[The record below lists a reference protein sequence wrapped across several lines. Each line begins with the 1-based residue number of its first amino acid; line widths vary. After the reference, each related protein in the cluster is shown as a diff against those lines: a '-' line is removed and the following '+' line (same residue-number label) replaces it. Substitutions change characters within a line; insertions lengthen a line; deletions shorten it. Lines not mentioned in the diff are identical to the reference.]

1 MIQKI
6 RRIGKKN
13 GEFEDVEKVI
23 SSIRIVTSSIRIE
36 VKGREY
42 LITEVAEGF
51 KIVLCEN
58 TGALLIRPQTGNSV
72 IVTDENVK

>member
-6 RRIGKKN
+6 RKLGEKK

-23 SSIRIVTSSIRIE
+23 SSIRIE

-72 IVTDENVK
+72 IVTDENVKQK

>member
-6 RRIGKKN
+6 RRIGEN
-13 GEFEDVEKVI
+13 GEFEDVEK
-23 SSIRIVTSSIRIE
+23 VTSSIRIE

-72 IVTDENVK
+72 IVTDENVKQK